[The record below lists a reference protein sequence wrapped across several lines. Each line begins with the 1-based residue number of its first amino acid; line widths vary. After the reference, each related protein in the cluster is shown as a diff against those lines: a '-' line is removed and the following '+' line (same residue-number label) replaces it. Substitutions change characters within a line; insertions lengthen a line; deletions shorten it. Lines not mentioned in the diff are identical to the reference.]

1 MATVVTKLFHIVEPT
16 VAYFGQKDACQCVLI
31 RRMVQDLDMG
41 IDVQVQDT
49 IRDADGL
56 ALSSRNAY
64 LTAPERAAAPVVYRS
79 LTAARALY
87 EEQSSSNEQQ
97 QPAAVAASAL
107 RQAVE
112 STLRQEPLVHEVQ
125 YVAVDSRETMR
136 PLETVVKGT
145 GAIISVA
152 CKVGTVRLIDNI
164 VLT

>member
-16 VAYFGQKDACQCVLI
+16 RAYFGQKDACQCVLI

-87 EEQSSSNEQQ
+87 EEQSSNEQQ
-97 QPAAVAASAL
+97 QPVAASAL

>member
-1 MATVVTKLFHIVEPT
+1 VATVVTKLFHIVEPT

-31 RRMVQDLDMG
+31 RRIVQDLDMG

-79 LTAARALY
+79 LTAAQALF
-87 EEQSSSNEQQ
+87 EEQSSNEQQ
-97 QPAAVAASAL
+97 PPVAASAL

-164 VLT
+164 VLK

>member
-1 MATVVTKLFHIVEPT
+1 
-16 VAYFGQKDACQCVLI
+16 
-31 RRMVQDLDMG
+31 MVQDLDMG

-87 EEQSSSNEQQ
+87 EEQSSNEQQ
-97 QPAAVAASAL
+97 QPVAASAL